1 MMIGSQCKRE
11 DCFAWVSER
20 RYKNCCTAL
29 DEVIEFECP
38 FYKSKGQI
46 KDEKEKMRKRYWN
59 DLAYRMT
66 CEEYGFKFKK
76 RGRKEDDGRD

>member
-1 MMIGSQCKRE
+1 MKTQCNRE
-11 DCFAWVSER
+11 ECFAWTSPK
-20 RYKNCCTAL
+20 RYKNCCLAL
-29 DEVIEFECP
+29 EVVEEEDCP

-59 DLAYRMT
+59 DLTYRMT
-66 CEEYGFKFKK
+66 CEEYGLKFKK